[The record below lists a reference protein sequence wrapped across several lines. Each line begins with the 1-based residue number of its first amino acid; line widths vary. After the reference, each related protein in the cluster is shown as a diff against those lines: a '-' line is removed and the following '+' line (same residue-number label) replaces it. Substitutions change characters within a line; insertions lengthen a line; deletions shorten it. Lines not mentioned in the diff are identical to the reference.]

1 MGVLR
6 RPRASLTLR
15 LVLLL
20 PLLATGVDVTRATLA
35 CGPDAET
42 CLAAAGRGWMGT
54 LAVVLVPLYAAL
66 FGVLLARGARAAQAP
81 GRPAV
86 GFAGLWLLGSAG
98 MGAVTAGQ
106 MLLARTLDGGAPLGG
121 SLAGVVALCLAAGAV
136 LALALRAVEAA
147 RDL

>member
-1 MGVLR
+1 MVLLR
-6 RPRASLTLR
+6 RLRATPTLR

-35 CGPDAET
+35 CGPGAET

-54 LAVVLVPLYAAL
+54 VAVVLVPLYAAL

-81 GRPAV
+81 DRPPM
-86 GFAGLWLLGSAG
+86 GFARLCLLRSAG
-98 MGAVTAGQ
+98 MGDVTAGQ

-121 SLAGVVALCLAAGAV
+121 SLAGV
-136 LALALRAVEAA
+136 
-147 RDL
+147 